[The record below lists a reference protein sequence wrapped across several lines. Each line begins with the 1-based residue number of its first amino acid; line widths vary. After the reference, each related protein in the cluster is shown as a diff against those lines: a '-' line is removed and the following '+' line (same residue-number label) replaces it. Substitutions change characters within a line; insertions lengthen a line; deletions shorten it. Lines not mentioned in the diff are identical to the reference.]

1 MRRREVSPGVTVD
14 PAVCHGQ
21 PVIADTRIL
30 VDVLLAHLAAGDSVT
45 TVAREYGLTRAQVL
59 AAVEYARKLVRRRK
73 VPAAS

>member
-1 MRRREVSPGVTVD
+1 MPKHEVSPGVTVD

-21 PVIADTRIL
+21 PVIAGTRIL
-30 VDVLLAHLAAGDSVT
+30 VDVLLGHLAAGDSVT